1 MHLAQI
7 KPRSATCVIDQL
19 GKGVGQAPCPHVVD
33 GQDGRHHAQRIAMV
47 DHLLGTPLNFGVA
60 ALHRIKIE
68 GYAVAAT
75 GQGAGRA
82 SAHANAHPRA
92 TQLNQ

>member
-7 KPRSATCVIDQL
+7 ETRPTSCVIDQL
-19 GKGVGQAPCPHVVD
+19 GKSIGQTACTHIVD
-33 GQDGRHHAQRIAMV
+33 GEDGRHRTQGIAMV

-68 GYAVAAT
+68 GHAVAAT
-75 GQGAGRA
+75 GQ
-82 SAHANAHPRA
+82 
-92 TQLNQ
+92 